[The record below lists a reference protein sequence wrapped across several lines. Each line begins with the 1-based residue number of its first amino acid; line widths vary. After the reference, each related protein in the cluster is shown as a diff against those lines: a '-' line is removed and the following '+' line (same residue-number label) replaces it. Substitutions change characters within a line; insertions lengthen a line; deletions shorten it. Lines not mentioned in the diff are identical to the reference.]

1 MTKNSTALI
10 DSSSVHINLP
20 AIPVEAT
27 SDDVRRNLFE
37 LFRDRTG
44 FSEHTWKMLMQ
55 VARQW
60 SKWCQEGDR
69 VWFPAQPEDVRDYL
83 LHLQA
88 AGRAVKT
95 ITMHLQMLN
104 IIHKRAGLARPSDS
118 NAVSLVM
125 RRIRRENVDAGEQA
139 GQALPFQRRD
149 LDKLRGR
156 LAGTEEITEIR
167 ELAFL
172 GLAYN
177 TLLRISE
184 ISRIR
189 AKDITRTD
197 EGRIQIRIGRTK
209 TLVSTAGTVKTLS
222 RDVTEL
228 VDSWIQ
234 ASGVMEDP
242 DNYLFCRILK
252 NGVPVLSTQKPLTP
266 RSLEALFESAHARLH
281 GRKKK
286 TDLRYQAWSGHS
298 ARVGAAVDMA
308 RAGVSVTEIMQA
320 GGWSRV
326 EMVLTY
332 IRNLESEG
340 SAMVRILEGN

>member
-1 MTKNSTALI
+1 MTKNSTALSN
-10 DSSSVHINLP
+10 SSPVHQNLP
-20 AIPVEAT
+20 ALPAAST
-27 SDDVRRNLFE
+27 SDEVRRNLFE
-37 LFRDRTG
+37 LFRDKDG
-44 FSEHTWKMLMQ
+44 FSEHTWKMMMQ
-55 VARQW
+55 IARQW
-60 SKWCQEGDR
+60 SAWCQDSGR

-156 LAGTEEITEIR
+156 LAGTEDLTETR

-189 AKDITRTD
+189 AKDITRSD

-209 TLVSTAGTVKTLS
+209 TLVSTAGIIKTLS

-228 VDSWIQ
+228 VDHWMQ
-234 ASGVMEDP
+234 ASGVMEDQ

-252 NGVPVLSTQKPLTP
+252 SGMPVPSVDKPLTP
-266 RSLEALFESAHARLH
+266 RSLEALFETAHARLY

-286 TDLRYQAWSGHS
+286 TDERYLAWSGHS

-326 EMVLTY
+326 EMVITY
-332 IRNLESEG
+332 IRNLDSEG
-340 SAMVRILEGN
+340 SAMVRMLEDT

>member
-1 MTKNSTALI
+1 MAKNSTALI
-10 DSSSVHINLP
+10 DSSPVHINLP
-20 AIPVEAT
+20 ALPVEAT
-27 SDDVRRNLFE
+27 SDEVRRNLFE
-37 LFRDRTG
+37 LFRDKTG

-60 SKWCQEGDR
+60 SAWCQEGGR
-69 VWFPAQPEDVRDYL
+69 VWFPAQSEDVRDYL

-156 LAGTEEITEIR
+156 LAGTEEIAEIR

-189 AKDITRTD
+189 AKDITRTE
-197 EGRIQIRIGRTK
+197 EGRIQIRVGRTK
-209 TLVSTAGTVKTLS
+209 TLVSTAGTLKTLS
-222 RDVTEL
+222 RDITGL
-228 VDSWIQ
+228 VDSWMQ

-252 NGVPVLSTQKPLTP
+252 NGAPVPSAEKPLTP
-266 RSLEALFESAHARLH
+266 RSLEALFESAHSRLH
-281 GRKKK
+281 GKKK
-286 TDLRYQAWSGHS
+286 KADLRYQAWSGHS

-326 EMVLTY
+326 EMVIAY

-340 SAMVRILEGN
+340 SAMVRILEDN